1 MTRVIVFDDGGGNS
15 AKLGPLTDL
24 RPALTLRTGALTTLE
39 RLAHFVSQRKGSTLA
54 GVFVPEPLADL
65 TRAGAQLPVNDPA
78 VLAVGGKNPTS
89 LLINARCVVPGKEI
103 RDLAV
108 GEALTGDDDEVI
120 AARLNPA
127 DAETFFVTH
136 ALPKSCKK
144 NAWPEAPM
152 LRRPWDVIRH
162 RDRALD
168 HDLAIL
174 LRGETQALPDGVL
187 AIGEETNTRIHPDAL
202 VYPGATL
209 DAERGPIVIDAGA
222 TIRPGAIIVGPA
234 YIGQHS
240 TVIDRAF
247 IKAHTAIGP
256 VCKVA
261 GEVGGCIIQGFT
273 NKAHDGHLG
282 DSFLGEWVNLGAG
295 TTNSNLLNTYAEVIA
310 QAEPRAS
317 KERTGLQYLG
327 CIVGDHVKFAIC
339 SRIMTGSVLG
349 TGCMFAAS
357 APPPTVTGRFEWHT
371 DRGAQPYRLSKFSEV
386 ARTVMAR
393 RNLEMSPA
401 YEARLR
407 ELAKD

>member
-1 MTRVIVFDDGGGNS
+1 MTRVIVFDDGGANS

-39 RLAHFVSQRKGSTLA
+39 RIAHFVAQRRGSTLA
-54 GVFVPEPLADL
+54 GVFVPEPLAAL

-78 VLAVGGKNPTS
+78 VLSSAGKNATF
-89 LLINARCVVPGKEI
+89 LLINARCVVPGKEV

-108 GEALTGDDDEVI
+108 GEALTGTDNEII
-120 AARLNPA
+120 AARLTSA
-127 DAETFFVTH
+127 DAETLLSTGSP
-136 ALPKSCKK
+136 PKSCSCR
-144 NAWPEAPM
+144 AWPEAPM

-162 RDRALD
+162 RDRAID
-168 HDLAIL
+168 HDLAVL
-174 LRGETQALPDGVL
+174 LRGETQALPDGVI
-187 AIGEETNTRIHPDAL
+187 AIGEDDRIVIHPDAV
-202 VYPGATL
+202 VYPGVTL
-209 DAERGPIVIDAGA
+209 DAENGPIVIDAGA
-222 TIRPGAIIVGPA
+222 TVRSGAVIVGPA

-240 TVIDRAF
+240 TIIDRAF

-261 GEVGGCIIQGFT
+261 GEVGGCIVQGFT

-310 QAEPRAS
+310 RAEPGAS

-349 TGCMFAAS
+349 TGCMFAGS

-371 DRGAQPYRLSKFSEV
+371 DRGVQPYRLSKFSEV

-393 RNLEMSPA
+393 RNLEMSAA

-407 ELAKD
+407 ELSKE